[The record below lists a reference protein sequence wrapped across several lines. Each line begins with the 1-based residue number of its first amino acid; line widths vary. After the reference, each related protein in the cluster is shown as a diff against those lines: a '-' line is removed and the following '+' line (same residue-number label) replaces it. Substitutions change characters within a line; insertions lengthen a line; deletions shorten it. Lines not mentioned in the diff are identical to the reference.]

1 MTLVEIL
8 RNLATSII
16 GSAVADEAKPYTDKA
31 KSAVREFVAPRAPQ
45 QAITEGATM
54 IDGYPSMSSGLPAE
68 TAPYRPSATLNGQP
82 FKAEPVAPTTLRDMI
97 ASIGDNYQAPVAGG
111 TPYEPVQAADVMTPE
126 EEARQAAYNPSQP
139 IDYTDMNQRLEGQFR
154 QNELDRAYAA
164 ENRDNVYNNIRQ
176 YGQPAERTYPTTTS
190 GESATTA
197 PYQRTGDGSA
207 MFQTVNNAGIDP
219 NAVADKSS
227 QEIKD
232 GVDALKLVEATKK
245 DPEAMSQYSD
255 LITKKFGSERAWLQL
270 ALAFNTLRFQ
280 PDQQLAA
287 GIQKRLEQIGESTV
301 SPALA
306 KYLQDNGHGHLIPM
320 IASGQL
326 TGKEAMT
333 IAAKQPKTSYTMMRY
348 GDYGKKYGVAVPPEL
363 ADEMVNVSSQ
373 GKVETLYDTPMGE
386 TLGKEGISSAMEAV
400 APIYTAAEAAPENI
414 RGLDRTINIIK
425 NAPINVGAF
434 NEIKMFRDKLLT
446 MVGSEDALERLTY
459 SQILNSSLGAE
470 VFALQ
475 KSLGLGA
482 RGMDTP
488 AEREFMREVL
498 TGNLSLT
505 KDALLSMARSRRN
518 KEIKAMERY
527 NKEMDSLGMRTY
539 TKYRPRMPRFDLS
552 QYAEQG
558 RIVTP
563 AMLGR

>member
-31 KSAVREFVAPRAPQ
+31 KSAVREFVTPRAPQ
-45 QAITEGATM
+45 YAQTEGATM

-68 TAPYRPSATLNGQP
+68 TAPYRPNASFQ
-82 FKAEPVAPTTLRDMI
+82 AEPVPPATLQDMLRMGAAEKQDI
-97 ASIGDNYQAPVAGG
+97 AGQA
-111 TPYEPVQAADVMTPE
+111 YEPVPADGMSAE
-126 EEARQAAYNPSQP
+126 EEARFAARLNATPSQP

-207 MFQTVNNAGIDP
+207 MFQTVDNMGIDP
-219 NAVADKSS
+219 EKAKNVSS
-227 QEIKD
+227 EQIKQ
-232 GVDALKLVEATKK
+232 GKDALELVNQTKK
-245 DPEAMSQYSD
+245 DPDNMSQYSD

-270 ALAFNTLRFQ
+270 ALAFNTLRFK
-280 PDQQLAA
+280 PDDQLAA

-306 KYLQDNGHGHLIPM
+306 KYLQENGHGHLIPM

-348 GDYGKKYGVAVPPEL
+348 GDYGKKYGVDVPPEL

-373 GKVETLYDTPMGE
+373 GKVETLYDKPIGE
-386 TLGKEGISSAMEAV
+386 TLGTSGAGKAV
-400 APIYTAAEAAPENI
+400 DDAAPIYTAALNAERNVQA
-414 RGLDRTINIIK
+414 LDKTINILETK
-425 NAPINVGAF
+425 DINVGWLRQAENLRDQIGKLF
-434 NEIKMFRDKLLT
+434 GGKMAAGRLEW
-446 MVGSEDALERLTY
+446 SEV
-459 SQILNSSLGAE
+459 LNSRLGSE

-475 KSLGLGA
+475 KALGLGA

-498 TGNLSLT
+498 TGNMDMT
-505 KDALLSMARSRRN
+505 REALIQLAKNRRAGVIDSMRQYNQFRDTPAM
-518 KEIKAMERY
+518 KAY
-527 NKEMDSLGMRTY
+527 ASNLY
-539 TKYRPRMPRFDLS
+539 YMPKFDLS
-552 QYAEQG
+552 KYVPV
-558 RIVTP
+558 VTP
-563 AMLGR
+563 DMMGK